1 MSFTTKQ
8 EPDHI
13 YYDLQATT
21 AQGAGASI
29 PVQQITFNE
38 IRDNPF
44 IYNPEDYYASIIRFR
59 TDTNG
64 IYLPLMIA
72 PMDEDQAEVAPSQ
85 SVNRLIYTITMRQGT
100 NQYQQAVYFEP
111 QNVAVPVP
119 TSTTRQDNTNGYY
132 NLNSFQWFINL
143 VNKAFENCLAGLN
156 NMALVGNNARPP
168 FIQLDPGSGQIQ
180 LFGQASLYDEAL
192 VNPILVFFNESLYNV
207 FSSFQVFY
215 QGPNVLSTTGLT
227 IRESASAPTPPAIPT
242 FVAQTVSKARYRL
255 RFYFNT
261 PRNQLNSFTV
271 NDTQT
276 PYNNTLPPASSYPY
290 SAITMFQDYL
300 SLAPLCP
307 IQSVFFTSSLLPI
320 SPSLTGAPQ
329 VFGSSTL
336 VQSGNNANIVLQIT
350 DLELLNEKGTE
361 YKPSIL
367 YAPSAQYRLIDM
379 YGNAPL
385 HQLDIQ
391 CFWKDRYGNA
401 FPLVLAPGSS
411 ANIKLLFQKKTL
423 IKKEDY

>member
-72 PMDEDQAEVAPSQ
+72 PMDEDQAEVAPNQ

-111 QNVAVPVP
+111 QNVAVTVP
-119 TSTTRQDNTNGYY
+119 TSTTKQDNTNGYY

-143 VNKAFENCLAGLN
+143 INKAFENCLAGLN
-156 NMALVGNNARPP
+156 NMASVGNNARPP
-168 FIQLDPGSGQIQ
+168 FIQLDPASGQIQ
-180 LFGQASLYDEAL
+180 LFAQASLYDESL

-227 IRESASAPTPPAIPT
+227 IRESSSAPTPPAIPT

-307 IQSVFFTSSLLPI
+307 IQSIFFTSSLLPI

-361 YKPSIL
+361 YKPSVL
-367 YAPSAQYRLIDM
+367 YAPSAQYRLIDL